1 MAALIGGALRYIMD
15 RDRQNSIQSFAF
27 VISTC
32 MAVSFCR
39 GFASSHTADES
50 TLGQHVIELENR
62 INPNIAPVES
72 LVRLP
77 ALGISRA
84 GAIVAYRKSFSRAN
98 GARAAFECGD
108 DLQKIR
114 GVGPKTVQQM
124 SNWIKF
130 E

>member
-1 MAALIGGALRYIMD
+1 MD

-27 VISTC
+27 VISAC
-32 MAVSFCR
+32 VAVSFCCR
-39 GFASSHTADES
+39 FVSNCPADKS
-50 TLGQHVIELENR
+50 ALGRHAIELENR

-84 GAIVAYRKSFSRAN
+84 RAIVAYRKSFNRAN
-98 GARAAFECGD
+98 GT
-108 DLQKIR
+108 
-114 GVGPKTVQQM
+114 KTVQRM
-124 SNWIKF
+124 SDWIEF